1 MKKSCDLR
9 LWKFAAPGERGPLA
23 AMGWLKDVLRKATGG
38 EEEDIHRRRMERM
51 TADRDTLPDAE
62 VAALSD

>member
-1 MKKSCDLR
+1 
-9 LWKFAAPGERGPLA
+9 
-23 AMGWLKDVLRKATGG
+23 MGWLKGVLRKATGG